1 MCTAEQQRDFA
12 LRQNRGGKG
21 QGPSTREVKL
31 ARALSAG
38 IHLVVPTGKGAPF
51 PRHYTCDVWL
61 QPYGPDQ
68 IGGVAIEIDGPSHR
82 LLSVQKSDRRKTRF
96 LREHGWHVFR
106 CTNADIDFRFEE
118 TVARLRKLIRRATK
132 S

>member
-1 MCTAEQQRDFA
+1 MCTAEQQRDVA
-12 LRQNRGGKG
+12 LRQKRGGKG
-21 QGPSTREVKL
+21 QGPSARETKL
-31 ARALSAG
+31 AEALG
-38 IHLVVPTGKGAPF
+38 MCFHLVIVTGKRSPF
-51 PRHYTCDVWL
+51 PPHYTVDVSDVRN
-61 QPYGPDQ
+61 G
-68 IGGVAIEIDGPSHR
+68 IAIEIDGPSHR

-118 TVARLRKLIRRATK
+118 TVARLRKLIQRATK